1 MAKDAGLLNAAIET
15 LQQVTTGMV
24 VDALAISGVQGGI
37 AGIRPT
43 RGFEDVKIVGPAVT
57 VLYGPGRPDSPK
69 LNNYRVIRESTPG
82 SVLVIDGKGAEGH
95 FTGDNQAACAK
106 KQGLAAVIVYGGAR
120 DIAGY
125 RKVGMPLYCTVPA
138 TKDKPAGFKLN
149 AYNVPIEVGG
159 ALIKPGDIIIG
170 DEDGV
175 AFIPAEILGAFMEN
189 IQIIFE
195 VEKDMQAAMQNDA
208 TVEEIT
214 KILSKKKFRG
224 QSR

>member
-1 MAKDAGLLNAAIET
+1 MVIDSELLHAAMET
-15 LQQVTTGMV
+15 LQKVTTGMV
-24 VDALAISGVQGGI
+24 VDALAMSGVQGGI
-37 AGIRPT
+37 AGIRPA
-43 RGFEDVKIVGPAVT
+43 RGFEDGKIIGPAVT
-57 VLYGPGRPDSPK
+57 ILYGPGRPNSPK

-95 FTGDNQAACAK
+95 FTGDNQAVCAK
-106 KQGLAAVIVYGGAR
+106 KQGLEAVVVYGGAR

-138 TKDKPAGFKLN
+138 TQDKPSGFKLT
-149 AYNVPIEVGG
+149 AYNVPIEIGG
-159 ALIKPGDIIIG
+159 AVIKPGDIIVG

-175 AFIPAEILGAFMEN
+175 AFIPAEILKTFMEN

-195 VEKDMQAAMQNDA
+195 VENGMQQAMQNEA
-208 TVEEIT
+208 PVEEIT

-224 QSR
+224 HA